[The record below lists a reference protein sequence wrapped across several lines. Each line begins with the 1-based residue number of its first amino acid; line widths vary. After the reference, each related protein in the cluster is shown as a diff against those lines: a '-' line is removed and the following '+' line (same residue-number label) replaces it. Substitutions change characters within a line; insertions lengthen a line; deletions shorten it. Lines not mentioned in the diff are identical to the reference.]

1 MIKKSLIICI
11 AALFFCGQ
19 LFCVPLTT
27 DHITLSTNKKAEALM
42 FRDVPKDH
50 WAYDAIYELTQD
62 GVMVGYFDKPINLFK
77 GEKTLTR
84 YEFAYALAK
93 AIIKIED
100 NMRAEKKE
108 TDVANY
114 LASKNVAPKDI
125 DLISMLMQE
134 FKSELNEMNIRMIKL
149 EEYHKRSPNSNLSLY
164 FSIGALLVSFAALTI
179 SLQK

>member
-1 MIKKSLIICI
+1 MIKNNLIIMLI
-11 AALFFCGQ
+11 MLFFCGQ
-19 LFCVPLTT
+19 IFAFPISTN
-27 DHITLSTNKKAEALM
+27 HISQSTNKRTDTFM

-50 WAYDAIYELTQD
+50 WAYSAIYELTQN
-62 GVMVGYFDKPINLFK
+62 GVMVGYFDKPVNLFK

-100 NMRAEKKE
+100 DMKAEKKE

-114 LASKNVAPKDI
+114 LLSKNVAPKDI

-134 FKSELNEMNIRMIKL
+134 FKSELNEMNIRMIKM
-149 EEYHKRSPNSNLSLY
+149 EEYHKRSPHSNLALY
-164 FSIGALLVSFAALTI
+164 FSIGSLLVSFAALTL